1 MALNLFGP
9 PTKDDIKVAYID
21 PILGLVEGV
30 SICEA
35 NEYAKR
41 EPGTTFIFRNGNQT
55 LQYLNVNEI
64 NQLDPNVLITTDECG
79 GISQKKECGPPTIQI
94 FGGGGIGA
102 AGNPIVGNDGAILAV
117 DIIRGGNGYQYP
129 PLVSARDICN
139 YGSGATFTTV
149 IGEVVETTETYD
161 NEADFEDY
169 ELCDP
174 TDVGYGQNWG
184 PDGEDLGP
192 WDPRVY
198 TNPGEDPIRKEI
210 AEYQTLI
217 RRLARTPF
225 WSTRTAKPTKIVC
238 SDARI
243 IPSKYDVTYW
253 NWGGRVI
260 KTNPVETTAPTI
272 SETQEVSFSV
282 FGQGGK
288 GVTGYLFTFT
298 SADGQHIFTLNGAQK
313 SKATRVEKIQIR
325 KNVNY
330 DVVASHIDGRLLE
343 QGIIKEGTKKREG
356 GLDQSNKI
364 FADGVK
370 TNNDNDDIQITLPS
384 GGGIFKSLNRTK
396 VSGRSTFDITYV
408 LEGSSTSAP
417 KPSTTQTITPEV
429 IINDTFM
436 NKYAISPVSPSNVPG
451 SDFAGR
457 VFTFEWT
464 ENFPTDGEYIFKGIC
479 DNKAQL
485 YIDNL
490 KIADIQQFPIDLI
503 GKDFVNGVLE
513 GYDVGFGLVSKTLT
527 KGIHNI
533 RVDLLN
539 VGIPETVLKP
549 PKTVEIPFGSF
560 FLKEGDSYYILIGG
574 NDVVEIDFVFD
585 WADDANFGY
594 AVTKITIPTETGGPV
609 VLSRPLSGTVGSSK
623 ATGSFRA
630 DKKYG
635 PIIFEGT
642 SSRFKD
648 TYITDSGPAP
658 EQKNQIIAF
667 FDDDPDDLITNAQLV
682 AVNARQLSPGR
693 IVNEPLTLPDLK
705 VKKVFNTV
713 DYIGRANRTLWR
725 TNFVANNSFIS
736 ESGVC
741 PFDTSIALLDNPYA
755 GTHTIVWPNVNFP
768 VDGSYR
774 IKIAVDDSVT
784 LFIGDQQ
791 IRYEGFITGTS
802 IANRGFNESRVF
814 KAGNYTIRAE
824 LEQIPGGV
832 FAFSGVNPNPMAL
845 AIDIE
850 TTTITETIISSK
862 SWNDNPMGL
871 ALTIDAPAAPPPP
884 QEQPPEQEG
893 RCPNNPI
900 WTTRFP
906 GAKEFWYPVNY
917 RGERKQETL
926 STVSVDK
933 PFGSI
938 FLKEGDNYYIL
949 IGGND
954 IIEIDFV
961 FNWFDSADFGYA
973 LTKITIPTETGGP
986 VVLSRPLEGTTG
998 SSKGTGTFKADG
1010 KYGPI
1015 IFDGVASRGQ
1025 IIDSGPAPGQR
1036 QQIIEFFDNEVND
1049 LISNANLHAV
1059 NARQLSQPKENI
1071 IPSITVTS
1079 GWSKFLNRYAISP
1092 VRPLDT
1098 PGSDGGGSLFT
1109 NSWDIDIPYDGFY
1122 KFVAEQDD
1130 YGKIYLDGQI
1140 INLSKVFITRGRHT
1154 IGVELENRKTEAFDQ
1169 IPQKI
1174 FRTLDWHVAASNQEY
1189 VEVDFSVF
1197 GQGGRGVTGYSFT
1210 FTSVDGKDTFT
1221 LRGAQRSKETRVEKI
1236 KLRPNVDYNVVA
1248 SHADSRLLEQGI
1260 IKQGT
1265 KKKEGGVGQSNKIFA
1280 DGVKTANDNDDIQ
1293 ITISQGNFTASNF
1306 RKIGGRSNYDLIYKL
1321 SGEDISTSITGGVTS
1336 GTVKGGVTYIGPS
1349 IFHYQ
1354 DNRWGS
1360 YMNKNSISPVIPG
1373 DSADASGRKQF
1384 IWRGVNFPES
1394 GQYDVQFLADTN
1406 AGLIIGGTRVL
1417 SSQGFAENPQT
1428 FKVNITQGTYDI
1440 TVDSEYPYN
1449 SLETNNTQYFRDINP
1464 TGFALEIRKNISVLR
1479 EGSGKSWKENPMG
1492 IGAILIPPPCP
1503 RRIRGKGVVTDVIV
1517 NDPGNGYLPPIA
1529 PTITPPS
1536 TLALIQTNVPGVP
1549 GSGAGAGAGGGT
1561 GAPGGLPGVPAVPL
1575 SIPSPPS
1582 GAPTG
1587 INASFRPQFEVV
1599 RDPVVIDPQK
1609 LLQVTDLVGLK
1620 QTGYVN
1626 GRAYYGA
1633 VYYDKGIRYAGFY
1646 ETVGEPIQVY
1656 DTLRES
1662 ILAQVITPPSAILR
1676 QGTDIRSSNPLLNIP
1691 GTVQS
1696 TLSSNSIVGAGDIFP
1711 PSVPFVPEPVSDPI
1725 YPVSLR
1731 LKRVL
1736 VEDPGINYNV
1746 TDQIRVIPSN
1756 GAILEPVFGSF
1767 GRIIKVAVIDPG
1779 FGFTEYPRI
1788 EMFTPL

>member
-1 MALNLFGP
+1 MALNLFGS

-35 NEYAKR
+35 NEYAKK

-149 IGEVVETTETYD
+149 IGEVVETTETFD

-210 AEYQTLI
+210 ADYQALV

-225 WSTRTAKPTKIVC
+225 WTTRKNKPTKITSNDV
-238 SDARI
+238 RI
-243 IPSKYDVTYW
+243 IPSKYDVTHPAW
-253 NWGGRVI
+253 N
-260 KTNPVETTAPTI
+260 KFFN
-272 SETQEVSFSV
+272 S
-282 FGQGGK
+282 
-288 GVTGYLFTFT
+288 
-298 SADGQHIFTLNGAQK
+298 
-313 SKATRVEKIQIR
+313 
-325 KNVNY
+325 
-330 DVVASHIDGRLLE
+330 
-343 QGIIKEGTKKREG
+343 
-356 GLDQSNKI
+356 
-364 FADGVK
+364 
-370 TNNDNDDIQITLPS
+370 
-384 GGGIFKSLNRTK
+384 
-396 VSGRSTFDITYV
+396 
-408 LEGSSTSAP
+408 
-417 KPSTTQTITPEV
+417 
-429 IINDTFM
+429 
-436 NKYAISPVSPSNVPG
+436 YAVSPVSPSNVKG
-451 SDFAGR
+451 TDFGATT
-457 VFTFEWT
+457 FTMEWT
-464 ENFPTDGEYIFKGIC
+464 EEFPTTGEYIIRGTADGKISE
-479 DNKAQL
+479 L
-485 YIDNL
+485 YIDDQ
-490 KIADIQQFPIDLI
+490 II
-503 GKDFVNGVLE
+503 GPLSFGVISSYSGGNE
-513 GYDVGFGLVSKTLT
+513 QSPTLFQRT
-527 KGIHNI
+527 ITQGIHRI
-533 RVDLLN
+533 RVDILN
-539 VGIPETVLKP
+539 
-549 PKTVEIPFGSF
+549 GSF
-560 FLKEGDSYYILIGG
+560 EEIVPGQYITEERIGGSLFVKEGDSYYILIGG
-574 NDVVEIDFVFD
+574 NDIIEIDFVFEWED
-585 WADDANFGY
+585 NESFGY
-594 AVTKITIPTETGGPV
+594 AVTEITIPTESGVPV
-609 VLSRPLSGTVGSSK
+609 ILSRPLSGTVGSSK
-623 ATGSFRA
+623 ATGTFRA

-635 PIIFEGT
+635 PIIFGG
-642 SSRFKD
+642 R
-648 TYITDSGPAP
+648 AP
-658 EQKNQIIAF
+658 ESRDPEIGDAGPGLGQRQQRIF
-667 FDDDPDDLITNAQLV
+667 FWDTEPGDLYSNAQV
-682 AVNARQLSPGR
+682 TAVTARQLSPGR
-693 IVNEPLTLPDLK
+693 VITSAPVK
-705 VKKVFNTV
+705 V
-713 DYIGRANRTLWR
+713 
-725 TNFVANNSFIS
+725 IS
-736 ESGVC
+736 
-741 PFDTSIALLDNPYA
+741 P
-755 GTHTIVWPNVNFP
+755 
-768 VDGSYR
+768 R
-774 IKIAVDDSVT
+774 
-784 LFIGDQQ
+784 
-791 IRYEGFITGTS
+791 
-802 IANRGFNESRVF
+802 
-814 KAGNYTIRAE
+814 
-824 LEQIPGGV
+824 
-832 FAFSGVNPNPMAL
+832 
-845 AIDIE
+845 
-850 TTTITETIISSK
+850 
-862 SWNDNPMGL
+862 SWNENPLGF

-884 QEQPPEQEG
+884 QEQPPQQEG

-938 FLKEGDNYYIL
+938 FIKDGDSYYIL

-954 IIEIDFV
+954 IVEIDFV

-986 VVLSRPLEGTTG
+986 VVLSRPLSGTTG

-1025 IIDSGPAPGQR
+1025 IVDSGPAPGQR

-1071 IPSITVTS
+1071 IPSITVTP

-1169 IPQKI
+1169 VSQKI
-1174 FRTLDWHVAASNQEY
+1174 FRTLDWQVGSTTEEKPAGSIFVKEGDSYYILIGGNDI
-1189 VEVDFSVF
+1189 VEVDFVF
-1197 GQGGRGVTGYSFT
+1197 NWYDDANFEYALTKVTIPT
-1210 FTSVDGKDTFT
+1210 
-1221 LRGAQRSKETRVEKI
+1221 E
-1236 KLRPNVDYNVVA
+1236 
-1248 SHADSRLLEQGI
+1248 
-1260 IKQGT
+1260 
-1265 KKKEGGVGQSNKIFA
+1265 
-1280 DGVKTANDNDDIQ
+1280 
-1293 ITISQGNFTASNF
+1293 
-1306 RKIGGRSNYDLIYKL
+1306 
-1321 SGEDISTSITGGVTS
+1321 TGGPVVLSRPLEGTIGSSKATGTFRADKKYGPIDFEGVAARGKIVDS
-1336 GTVKGGVTYIGPS
+1336 GPAPEQRQQIIEFFDNNVNDSISNANLYAVNSRQLSPARLTGGLTGGISRDGVTYEGPS

-1676 QGTDIRSSNPLLNIP
+1676 QGTDIRSNDPLLNIP

-1711 PSVPFVPEPVSDPI
+1711 PSVPFVPEPVQDPI

-1746 TDQIRVIPSN
+1746 TDKIRVIPSN
-1756 GAILEPVFGSF
+1756 GAILEPIFGSF
-1767 GRIIKVAVIDPG
+1767 GRVIKVAVIDPG
-1779 FGFTEYPRI
+1779 FGFTEYPQI
-1788 EMFTPL
+1788 EMYTPL